1 MISKELLS
9 AVYSN
14 FTITEILNNRIDEN
28 IYYKIKE
35 IDILQSINIHELA
48 HKCKGWATQQG
59 RYYLYSRVSS
69 KSNSVQIGAI
79 CYISS
84 DFYIDG
90 HWDSELWN
98 TFKGKTEPEAIFKA
112 CEWILDDKDK

>member
-14 FTITEILNNRIDEN
+14 FTIAEILNNRIDEN

-48 HKCKGWATQQG
+48 HKCKEWAWGKHLITVRSG
-59 RYYLYSRVSS
+59 YAEFGAWSNLAND
-69 KSNSVQIGAI
+69 NSVSFVSMDIPM
-79 CYISS
+79 
-84 DFYIDG
+84 
-90 HWDSELWN
+90 
-98 TFKGKTEPEAIFKA
+98 TEPEAVFKA
-112 CEWILDDKDK
+112 CEWILENA